1 VWYEWHIV
9 RTSVSV
15 LSGLHKKFWTMFVR
29 CTQKK
34 KPSMFLHDFLQYL
47 HHVSTELFS
56 SSRWG
61 SPEEIKSH
69 WPRPCRGIV
78 YEPDTKWSA
87 RKLHRHE
94 GDSWPECPFVEQ
106 TRWNYPLKTS
116 EVETKSIPHLLT
128 WVTTRDAGTRYFIR
142 ISIWTCK

>member
-1 VWYEWHIV
+1 MYYQWRFFPYKHV
-9 RTSVSV
+9 R
-15 LSGLHKKFWTMFVR
+15 FVKI
-29 CTQKK
+29 TQKNVEQCLLDAHRK
-34 KPSMFLHDFLQYL
+34 KHSMFLHDFLQYL

-61 SPEEIKSH
+61 SPEETKSH
-69 WPRPCRGIV
+69 WPRPCRGMV

-94 GDSWPECPFVEQ
+94 GDSWPECPSVEQ

-128 WVTTRDAGTRYFIR
+128 WVTTRDAVT
-142 ISIWTCK
+142 